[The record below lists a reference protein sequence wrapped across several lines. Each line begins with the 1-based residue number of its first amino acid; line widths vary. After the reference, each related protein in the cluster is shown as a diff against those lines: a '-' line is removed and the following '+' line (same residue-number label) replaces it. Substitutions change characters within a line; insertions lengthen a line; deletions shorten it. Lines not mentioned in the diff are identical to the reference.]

1 MPHLW
6 GCLTPGIGLC
16 PGSQLLKIEFLPPFS
31 LSCLS
36 GLTGSKESLNLCL
49 IYANVCAFLYK
60 MEITTRDPNYS
71 ESGTLGVLQNLN
83 QALPATSH
91 ESTENLTPEMPTLGS
106 PFHFSPP
113 WSCAISTPSRLRRC
127 GQEGGYSD
135 PAIELWPWGAQATAV
150 GAEQGTAASL
160 AVCDWPL
167 PAASRP
173 GKIWHIH
180 KSALLEIQEEV

>member
-1 MPHLW
+1 M
-6 GCLTPGIGLC
+6 
-16 PGSQLLKIEFLPPFS
+16 
-31 LSCLS
+31 
-36 GLTGSKESLNLCL
+36 
-49 IYANVCAFLYK
+49 CAFLYK

-71 ESGTLGVLQNLN
+71 ESGTPGVLQNLN

-150 GAEQGTAASL
+150 GAEQETAASL
-160 AVCDWPL
+160 AVCDCPCLL
-167 PAASRP
+167 PPDPEKSGIFTNRPYLKSR
-173 GKIWHIH
+173 KRCNY
-180 KSALLEIQEEV
+180 SAQDLNFLCCPESRHSA